1 MKKIFTFVLLT
12 ASFSLIAQTGPGG
25 VGNSSNNVVW
35 LDGDIVTTGTH
46 PDIATWP
53 DQSGNG
59 NDFSQGSSTR
69 QPRIVTYS
77 GFNGVR
83 FDGGD
88 WLRTGGIAALNT
100 NTNTQYIIYNG
111 YRPNHLGMLYEGSYT
126 QSSQFFRTFRVYGN
140 VRSWVLN
147 NTGGVVDNVTSQSSA
162 FQIVS
167 SVWDGNTQNYSSYKD
182 GALIGSKTGAN
193 GNPTGNSL
201 NTIGAASNNAYRFDG
216 DMGEVII
223 YNVALNSAQRN
234 IVDNY
239 LSSKFNTAIVNDMY
253 AYDSG
258 LTHRF
263 GVIGIGQEA
272 DGNNLVAQGR
282 GIVQLS
288 AASLNNGDYVFSGH
302 NNVGLSN
309 FTNDVPASIAGGTR
323 LARTWRAD
331 VTGVTNIID
340 VAYDVSGLTLPGTG
354 GYYLLV
360 ESNNGVFNDGGVVSY
375 GPFSDVGGIVT
386 FTGVTLADGDYYT
399 LASGASA
406 GIVSVKTG
414 GWNTA
419 STWNCNCI
427 PGVSDD
433 VTISFGHTVT
443 ATTTTNVNDL
453 IIDGTLNTLQT
464 GDFNIKGDLVVNAT
478 GSFVSKTIRFNGA
491 AAQNMTNNSA
501 TIVDFSTLIISNSN
515 GVNVQSGSFRIVNSI
530 LVPNGPLNNIGGI
543 FILRSNASG
552 TAVILNSSGGFTGT
566 FIVQR
571 HVSQRNAGWGDLS
584 SPVSNATLGEWDSDP
599 SGTVTEI
606 YMSGVGGVDGNAIS
620 FQSVYYY
627 DENTQSFVTVTDT
640 TQALSIGRGFEIW
653 LEDSNSVWE
662 AKTFDTR
669 GTPNFGNIAMPV
681 ANSWNLVGNPYQSWI
696 KWTELSKPTLNGT
709 FYIWNTNNG
718 TYDAST
724 TGLIPPNQGFW
735 VESVG
740 AGTLTFMESSKT
752 GSGSSTFYRTNGEL
766 AEEPFVFTEA
776 QLKVK
781 SKKSPYNHTLKLR
794 LNNLATLNYDYHDGS
809 FLPSRV
815 LEAPSITSYSVN
827 NNKKLAIN
835 SFNYNDEIVLP
846 IAVEVGVSGNY
857 IIEAINFDE
866 FAHEYKVMELTDTKT
881 GKVYDL
887 TSINEVE
894 VLIDEY
900 ETGERFSLRLSNQAT
915 NTVNGMDQQI
925 AIYKANEVTVIEFD
939 DVEQNY
945 VVSVYNALGQKI
957 IEDQMVSNI
966 NRFELQNSLIDKG
979 LVIIKVNSSKGE
991 IVQKLTY

>member
-1 MKKIFTFVLLT
+1 MKNLFTVLLLT
-12 ASFSLIAQTGPGG
+12 GSLSLIAQTGPGG

-35 LDGDIVTTGTH
+35 LDGDLVTTGTH
-46 PDIATWP
+46 PNIANWP

-59 NDFSQGSSTR
+59 NDFTQGTSTN
-69 QPRIVTYS
+69 QPTIVTYY
-77 GFNGVR
+77 GFNGLR
-83 FDGGD
+83 FDGAD
-88 WLRTGGIAALNT
+88 WLRRGGVAALNAT
-100 NTNTQYIIYNG
+100 ENTQYIVYNG
-111 YRPNHLGMLYEGSYT
+111 FRPDHVGVLYFGEFDQGNFYGTYRRYGDIRYYI
-126 QSSQFFRTFRVYGN
+126 QDASSTI
-140 VRSWVLN
+140 LN
-147 NTGGVVDNVTSQSSA
+147 NITTNSSA
-162 FQIVS
+162 FQITS
-167 SVWDGNTQNYSSYKD
+167 SVWDGSVQTFDSYKN
-182 GALIGSKTGAN
+182 GTSVGSTVGAN
-193 GNPTGNSL
+193 GVPTGNL
-201 NTIGAASNNAYRFDG
+201 TNTVGASSVNTAGFDG
-216 DMGEVII
+216 DMGEVIL
-223 YNVALNSAQRN
+223 YNTALNSAQRN

-239 LSSKFNTAIVNDMY
+239 LSSKFNIAIANDMY
-253 AYDSG
+253 AYDGG

-288 AASLNNGDYVFSGH
+288 TASLNNGDYIISGH

-309 FTNDVPASIAGGTR
+309 VTNDIPASIAGGAR
-323 LARTWRAD
+323 LTRTWRID
-331 VTGVTNIID
+331 ITGTTNTID
-340 VAYDVSGLTLPGTG
+340 VAYDVSGLTLPSAG

-375 GPFSDVGGIVT
+375 GPFFDVGGIVT
-386 FTGVTLADGDYYT
+386 FTGVSFADGDYYT
-399 LASGASA
+399 LASGASSA
-406 GIVSVKTG
+406 IVSVKTG
-414 GWNTA
+414 TWSTA
-419 STWNCNCI
+419 STWNCNCV
-427 PGVSDD
+427 PGAADD
-433 VTISFGHTVT
+433 VTVSLGHTVS
-443 ATTTTNVNDL
+443 ATTTTNVNTVT
-453 IIDGTLNTLQT
+453 IDGTLNTQQT
-464 GDFNIKGDLVVNAT
+464 GEFNIKGDLIVNAS
-478 GSFVSKTIRFNGA
+478 GSLISKTIKFNGTVS
-491 AAQNMTNNSA
+491 QNMTNNSSTA
-501 TIVDFSTLIISNSN
+501 VDFSTLIVNNSN
-515 GVNVQSGSFRIVNSI
+515 GVNVQSGSFSVTGSMQ
-530 LVPNGPLNNIGGI
+530 VPNGPLNNVGGI

-584 SPVSNATLGEWDSDP
+584 SPVSTATLGEWDSDP

-640 TQALSIGRGFEIW
+640 TQALTPARGFEIW

-669 GTPNFGNIAMPV
+669 GTPNFGNIVMSV

-696 KWTELSKPTLNGT
+696 KWIDLSKPTLNGT

-718 TYDAST
+718 SYDAST

-766 AEEPFVFTEA
+766 SEEPYVFTEA

-781 SKKSPYNHTLKLR
+781 SVKSPYSHTLKLR

-815 LEAPSITSYSVN
+815 LEAPSITSYSAN

-835 SFNYNDEIVLP
+835 SFNYNDEVVLP
-846 IAVEVGVSGNY
+846 IAVEVGVSGSY
-857 IIEAINFDE
+857 IIEVINFEE
-866 FAHEYKVMELTDTKT
+866 FAHEYKIMELTDTKT
-881 GKVYDL
+881 GKIYDL
-887 TSINEVE
+887 TSIKEVE
-894 VLIDEY
+894 VMIDEY
-900 ETGERFSLRLSNQAT
+900 ERGERFSLRLSNQVS
-915 NTVNGMDQQI
+915 NIVSGMEQQI

-957 IEDQMVSNI
+957 IEDQMVSNT

-979 LVIIKVNSSKGE
+979 LVIIKVSSSKGE